1 MSELAYDDRIE
12 TEKEDLTLDFT
23 PSQSKAILAFSDWV
37 KKIDRDND
45 FQVAFRLNGEAGTGK
60 TFLVKRFIKILKENK
75 YKVATIAFTGKA
87 ASKLQNAT
95 GCPSCTIHRLI
106 YDFSSMAEIKYFES
120 SDEETK
126 AYDEYRALQQVIR
139 ADCII
144 IDEYSM
150 LSRQILQD
158 LIKLNKILIFIGD
171 LNQLAPIGEKIITDE
186 EFNKLYKKE
195 VPTLELEEP
204 VRQNIYNPILTLARK
219 VKKGLLTLK
228 EFDTDHEASHARV
241 LVSRDPK
248 IDPSI
253 FNRDE
258 NIIITCTNK
267 LRNELNS
274 AVRKSLR
281 YKNLIEVGEKIII
294 MQNNKENALFNG
306 EMYRVLEVGIPL
318 INYGFKYCQVT
329 IDRGDDDKEIKQYIY
344 VWLDPL
350 EDGVYKYS
358 TDREEQRDKYEQYK
372 MFKSLTHIAYGY
384 AITCHKAQGSEWDKV
399 YIRYED
405 CKYDKQRWLYTA
417 LTRAKNCCIIKIQ

>member
-1 MSELAYDDRIE
+1 MSELVFDDRVE
-12 TEKEDLTLDFT
+12 TEEEELTLDYT
-23 PSQSKAILAFSDWV
+23 PSQLKAIEAFRAWV
-37 KKIDRDND
+37 EKIDRDND
-45 FQVAFRLNGEAGTGK
+45 YKVSFRLNGEAGTGK
-60 TFLVKRFIKILKENK
+60 TFLVKRFIKILKDNK

-106 YDFSSMAEIKYFES
+106 YDFSSMSEIKYFES
-120 SDEETK
+120 SVEESK
-126 AYDEYRALQQVIR
+126 AYDEYRALQQVIK

-150 LSRQILQD
+150 LTRQILQD
-158 LIKLNKILIFIGD
+158 LIELNKILIFIGD
-171 LNQLAPIGEKIITDE
+171 LNQLAPIGENIISDE
-186 EFNKLYKKE
+186 EFNNFYKKD

-219 VKKGLLTLK
+219 VKNGLLTLH

-248 IDPSI
+248 IDPTI

-281 YKNLIEVGEKIII
+281 YKNILEVGEKIII
-294 MQNNKENALFNG
+294 MQNNKEYALFNG
-306 EMYRVLEVGIPL
+306 EMYRILEVGVPMT
-318 INYGFKYCQVT
+318 NYGFKYCPVT
-329 IDRGDDDKEIKQYIY
+329 IDRGDEDREVKKNIY
-344 VWLDPL
+344 VWLNPL
-350 EDGVYKYS
+350 EDGEYKYI
-358 TDREEQRDKYEQYK
+358 TDREDQRDKYEQYK
-372 MFKSLTHIAYGY
+372 MFKSLTQIAYGY

-405 CKYDKQRWLYTA
+405 CRHNKQRWLYTA